1 MNSILRTLLVFALLA
16 AAGFAADTPIVAEW
30 RKKAKESDAGAQFN
44 LGNVYAFGLLG
55 VPKDSIEALKWYRL
69 AAEQGDAAAQ
79 FNLGLMYDIGT
90 GIPKH
95 PAEAVKWYRKAA
107 DQGLSGA
114 QNSLGNMYAN
124 GEGVPKDSIEAFKWY
139 RLAADQRSAAAQLNI
154 GLVYDI
160 GKGVL
165 KDSAEAVK
173 WYRLAADQGND
184 RAQFYLGLMYDIG
197 TGIPKDSIEAVKW
210 YRLAADQGLSG
221 AQNSLG
227 NMYANGEGVPKDSIE
242 AVKWYRL
249 AADQGSADAQD
260 NLAVAYYNGEG
271 VQKDLVQARALWT
284 VASEKGHESAKKNL
298 ATLNKKNISP
308 NENNFTKPPK
318 RFLEKIFNFNFIED
332 FHLGLIC
339 AVTFFVFGII
349 WNLLDWLERK
359 ELGLFLGTTFC
370 LPGIAAG
377 WIISGPAL
385 AIFMKNIPAIF
396 EPARMAFEFSWVSVV
411 FYKVLGTRAKW
422 VAGILL
428 AALCLLELV
437 GQRYYR
443 DSSIHDA
450 VFSIV
455 PLAVSWWVFV
465 ALNEKISP
473 KSFVKNKL

>member
-1 MNSILRTLLVFALLA
+1 MHRTLLVFVLLAA

-55 VPKDSIEALKWYRL
+55 VPKDSIEAFKWYRL
-69 AAEQGDAAAQ
+69 AAEQGEAGAQ

-107 DQGLSGA
+107 DQG
-114 QNSLGNMYAN
+114 QAN
-124 GEGVPKDSIEAFKWY
+124 
-139 RLAADQRSAAAQLNI
+139 
-154 GLVYDI
+154 
-160 GKGVL
+160 
-165 KDSAEAVK
+165 
-173 WYRLAADQGND
+173 
-184 RAQFYLGLMYDIG
+184 
-197 TGIPKDSIEAVKW
+197 
-210 YRLAADQGLSG
+210 

-284 VASEKGHESAKKNL
+284 VASEQGHESAKKNL

-318 RFLEKIFNFNFIED
+318 RFLEKFFNFNFLQD
-332 FHLGLIC
+332 FQMGLIFL
-339 AVTFFVFGII
+339 VTFFAFGII
-349 WNLLDWLERK
+349 WKFLDWLERK

-385 AIFMKNIPAIF
+385 AIFMRDIPAIF
-396 EPARMAFEFSWVSVV
+396 ESARMAFEFSWVSVV
-411 FYKVLGTRAKW
+411 FFKVLGARAKW
-422 VAGILL
+422 LAGILL
-428 AALCLLELV
+428 AALCLLELI
-437 GQRYYR
+437 GQRYYK
-443 DSSIHDA
+443 DSSILDA
-450 VFSIV
+450 AFSIV
-455 PLAVSWWVFV
+455 PLAVSWVVFV
-465 ALNEKISP
+465 NLKKISP
-473 KSFVKNKL
+473 KSFNNSEF